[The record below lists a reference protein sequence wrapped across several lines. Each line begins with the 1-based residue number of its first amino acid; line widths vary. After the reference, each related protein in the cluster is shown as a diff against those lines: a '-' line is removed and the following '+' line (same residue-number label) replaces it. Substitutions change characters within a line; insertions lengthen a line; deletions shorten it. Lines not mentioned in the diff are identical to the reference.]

1 MSVLSQWI
9 EQKTQDYKD
18 NMEPLTEENF
28 AAWRKTYLMDAL
40 MGLRY
45 GQSFCNHFNVE
56 DYILYYMRD
65 AASAHQ
71 YIKENYLQGKNNDLE
86 TNPRSVCSTR

>member
-1 MSVLSQWI
+1 MSVLSRWI

-18 NMEPLTEENF
+18 NVEPLNEGNF
-28 AAWRKTYLMDAL
+28 AAWRQSYLMDAL

-45 GQSFCNHFNVE
+45 GQSFCKHFNIE

-65 AASAHQ
+65 IAAAHQ
-71 YIKENYLQGKNNDLE
+71 YIKKNYLQGKNND
-86 TNPRSVCSTR
+86 